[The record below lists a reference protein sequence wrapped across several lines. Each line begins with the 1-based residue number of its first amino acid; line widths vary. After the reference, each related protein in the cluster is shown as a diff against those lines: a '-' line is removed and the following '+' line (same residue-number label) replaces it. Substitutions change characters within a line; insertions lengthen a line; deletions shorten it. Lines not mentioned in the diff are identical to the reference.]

1 MARSRA
7 RKRSPGARPPEMEI
21 RYEFGFDAAHR
32 FTGMPRG
39 HRYRGTHGHSFRAV
53 VALRGVPRPPAGF
66 VADFERVEIACRAV
80 RERLDHALLND
91 IPGLGDPS
99 LENLC
104 VWIWDRLARR
114 LPALASV
121 TVRRDSLGQSCVFYG
136 SDTGSAR
143 RPSGR

>member
-1 MARSRA
+1 MARKRGH
-7 RKRSPGARPPEMEI
+7 KRSPGAGGREMEI

-32 FTGMPRG
+32 FPGMPRG

-53 VALRGVPRPPAGF
+53 IALHGAPRPPAGF
-66 VADFERVEIACRAV
+66 VADFERVESACRGV

-104 VWIWDRLARR
+104 LWIWDRLARR
-114 LPALASV
+114 LPELASV
-121 TVRRDSLGQSCVFYG
+121 TVRRDSLGQSCIYYG
-136 SDTGSAR
+136 AGPAKRGNLSPR
-143 RPSGR
+143 